1 MINFRKPANLLL
13 SVTLILVLFGL
24 GFNVGRHYNNNKFE
38 QKVDSFHSILKSGTK
53 KANLDFS
60 LFWNVWDEL
69 DQKFVSKDKLDP
81 TAMYYGAIKGMVGA
95 LDDPYTFFLTPEEN
109 KQSKDD
115 LGGLFEGIGAQLG
128 LKEGRIIVVAP
139 IKSSPAER
147 AGIRSGDIILKVN
160 NVSTLDW
167 PLQKAVTK
175 IRGPKGT
182 KVAITIFREGVEK
195 TYTITREA
203 IKISSVE
210 LDHKGTVAVLKL
222 NRFGDDTNDEWDRQ
236 IDVIAQELANGTINS
251 MVLDVRDNPGGFLQ
265 SAIYISGEF
274 LPRGAVVVKQEYK
287 DKRKGQTFIVER
299 NGRLLTIPLVVL
311 INNGSASAS
320 EIVAGAL
327 RDHKRAKLIGVKSY
341 GKGSIQEALDL
352 KSGAGLHVTIARWV
366 LPNGDWINGKGIVP
380 DIKIE
385 SKKPD
390 VKNTPTKDQDTQ
402 LDKAIE
408 TVLQS
413 SSH

>member
-182 KVAITIFREGVEK
+182 KVAITICREGVEK

-390 VKNTPTKDQDTQ
+390 VKNTQTKDQDTQ

-413 SSH
+413 

>member
-147 AGIRSGDIILKVN
+147 AGIRAGDIINKVDD
-160 NVSTLDW
+160 VSTKNWTLS
-167 PLQKAVTK
+167 KAVSK
-175 IRGPKGT
+175 IRGPKNT
-182 KVAITIFREGVEK
+182 KV
-195 TYTITREA
+195 
-203 IKISSVE
+203 
-210 LDHKGTVAVLKL
+210 KL
-222 NRFGDDTNDEWDRQ
+222 T
-236 IDVIAQELANGTINS
+236 L
-251 MVLDVRDNPGGFLQ
+251 
-265 SAIYISGEF
+265 
-274 LPRGAVVVKQEYK
+274 
-287 DKRKGQTFIVER
+287 ER
-299 NGRLLTIPLVVL
+299 N
-311 INNGSASAS
+311 NK
-320 EIVAGAL
+320 EIV
-327 RDHKRAKLIGVKSY
+327 
-341 GKGSIQEALDL
+341 
-352 KSGAGLHVTIARWV
+352 VTIVRQQ
-366 LPNGDWINGKGIVP
+366 II
-380 DIKIE
+380 
-385 SKKPD
+385 
-390 VKNTPTKDQDTQ
+390 
-402 LDKAIE
+402 
-408 TVLQS
+408 
-413 SSH
+413 